1 MICDAGR
8 SINSYLCH
16 KHKRL
21 QFSFVKMSDILGS
34 GFAMG
39 NQIC

>member
-1 MICDAGR
+1 
-8 SINSYLCH
+8 
-16 KHKRL
+16 
-21 QFSFVKMSDILGS
+21 MSDILGS